1 MSVKRRLIMLVSIL
15 LLGLVIVGAVSL
27 NSSLSSSDNMHQI
40 GEKRVP
46 VLLALSNLNVER
58 MNIRA
63 QTLEVLT
70 LELETN
76 IQERLSTIKKQ
87 REKSWSVID
96 ENLTKFKSIPR
107 ETEKGK
113 LAAQKLE
120 SAHNNWRKSYI
131 KLDDLINQL
140 SSNKDLDN
148 HKKLM
153 IDYKKTV
160 AEMIPISNEFGN
172 SLVEQI
178 NTTNGNTQKIIENA
192 EHEADHDITITI
204 IVMLISII
212 IGLVLSILTLN
223 KIISSLEKVKNGLNS
238 FFSFLN
244 HETKHV
250 DNIALDSNDE
260 FGQMSKTI
268 NINIERSLSNINKD
282 NEFVNDVTR
291 FVNEL
296 SKGNMLAKLE
306 KDSDTPNLKELK
318 VLLSKLQDYL
328 EHTIARDLN
337 MLISVLESFKRED
350 FTARFPNPYAKV
362 AVIINELGD
371 VISSLLKQSLT
382 VGLTLDKESSTLLE
396 NVNILNTSSNQAAA
410 ALEETAAAL
419 EEITSTV
426 ISNASNVNQ
435 MAKYSE
441 QVSHSAKKGQELA
454 KSTTTAMDDITNQV
468 NAINE
473 AIGVI
478 DQIAF
483 QTNIL
488 SLNAAVEAATAG
500 EAGKGFAVVAAEV
513 RNLANRSADAA
524 KEIKNI
530 VQIATSKANEGKS
543 IANEMIGGYA
553 TLNAK
558 VNETISLIEDVSQGS
573 KEEEKGII
581 QINDTINKLDQ
592 ATQVNANSATII
604 SELAN
609 EVTKLSENLL
619 KIADRAK
626 FKEAS
631 KEEIEDIDLV
641 FKISKLKNDHIRF
654 KLTNF
659 EKIGKT
665 KVVWTVSK
673 PTECD
678 LGKWLVEEENL
689 GKAFTKT
696 ENWKVLKSN
705 HDVVHNSVQEYINE
719 DCKDIS
725 NKDILNT
732 LSQTLDDSTAK
743 VFKCLDQIKKDNAD
757 KKSISEV
764 NTSIKIQS
772 TVKTETPKSFVQHKH
787 ESTSTSASKQ
797 IISQIKKEDEEKLNA
812 LKDKAG
818 NSSTFEVSNEYKSKC
833 ASCHG
838 ADGSGMQN
846 GKKLMGPQ
854 LFGQEEAILYKNLVD
869 FKAGRKEN
877 LIMKGLL
884 IHLEDEDLKN
894 FAKEIAGFK
903 DKKEALTK

>member
-1 MSVKRRLIMLVSIL
+1 MSVKQRLIMLVSIL

-76 IQERLSTIKKQ
+76 VQDRLSIIKKQ
-87 REKSWSVID
+87 REKSWSIID
-96 ENLTKFKSIPR
+96 ENLSKFKAIPR

-148 HKKLM
+148 HKKL
-153 IDYKKTV
+153 IAEYKKNV
-160 AEMIPISNEFGN
+160 AEMIPISNEFGV
-172 SLVEQI
+172 SLVEQM
-178 NTTNGNTQKIIENA
+178 NTTNGNTMKIIENA

-250 DNIALDSNDE
+250 DNIDLDSNDE

-282 NEFVNDVTR
+282 NEFVQDVTR

-296 SKGNMLAKLE
+296 SKGNMLAKIE
-306 KDSDTPNLKELK
+306 KDSNTPNLRELK

-426 ISNASNVNQ
+426 ISNASHVVQ
-435 MAKYSE
+435 MSKYSE
-441 QVSHSAKKGQELA
+441 QVSISAKKGQELA

-473 AIGVI
+473 AISVI

-500 EAGKGFAVVAAEV
+500 EAGRGFAVVAAEV
-513 RNLANRSADAA
+513 RNLASRSAEAA
-524 KEIKNI
+524 KEIKAI
-530 VQIATSKANEGKS
+530 VENATSKANQGKAIS
-543 IANEMIGGYA
+543 YEMINGYA
-553 TLNAK
+553 ELLENITK
-558 VNETISLIEDVSQGS
+558 TTQTIEEIARAS
-573 KEEEKGII
+573 KEQEAGIT
-581 QINDTINKLDQ
+581 QINDAVTGLDRQ
-592 ATQVNANSATII
+592 TQQNATIASQTKEI
-604 SELAN
+604 ALETDSIAKEIVADAMKK
-609 EVTKLSENLL
+609 EFTGKHDIQIKTPKKQTIEAVTYT
-619 KIADRAK
+619 AK
-626 FKEAS
+626 
-631 KEEIEDIDLV
+631 
-641 FKISKLKNDHIRF
+641 
-654 KLTNF
+654 
-659 EKIGKT
+659 
-665 KVVWTVSK
+665 VSK
-673 PTECD
+673 PAVHQSHHE
-678 LGKWLVEEENL
+678 KP
-689 GKAFTKT
+689 ATKVIT
-696 ENWKVLKSN
+696 PAKS
-705 HDVVHNSVQEYINE
+705 S
-719 DCKDIS
+719 S
-725 NKDILNT
+725 N
-732 LSQTLDDSTAK
+732 DD
-743 VFKCLDQIKKDNAD
+743 
-757 KKSISEV
+757 EW
-764 NTSIKIQS
+764 
-772 TVKTETPKSFVQHKH
+772 ESF
-787 ESTSTSASKQ
+787 
-797 IISQIKKEDEEKLNA
+797 
-812 LKDKAG
+812 
-818 NSSTFEVSNEYKSKC
+818 
-833 ASCHG
+833 
-838 ADGSGMQN
+838 
-846 GKKLMGPQ
+846 
-854 LFGQEEAILYKNLVD
+854 
-869 FKAGRKEN
+869 
-877 LIMKGLL
+877 
-884 IHLEDEDLKN
+884 
-894 FAKEIAGFK
+894 
-903 DKKEALTK
+903 

>member
-27 NSSLSSSDNMHQI
+27 NSSLSSSDNMYQI

-46 VLLALSNLNVER
+46 ALLALSNLNVER
-58 MNIRA
+58 LNIRA

-76 IQERLSTIKKQ
+76 VQDRLSIIKKQ
-87 REKSWSVID
+87 REKSWSIID
-96 ENLTKFKSIPR
+96 ENLSKFKAIPR

-148 HKKLM
+148 HKKL
-153 IDYKKTV
+153 IAEYKKNV
-160 AEMIPISNEFGN
+160 AEMIPISNEFGV
-172 SLVEQI
+172 SLVEQM
-178 NTTNGNTQKIIENA
+178 NTTNGNTMKIIENA

-250 DNIALDSNDE
+250 DNIDLDSNDE

-282 NEFVNDVTR
+282 NEFVQDVTR

-296 SKGNMLAKLE
+296 SKGNMLAKIE
-306 KDSDTPNLKELK
+306 KDSNTPNLRELK

-426 ISNASNVNQ
+426 ISNASHVVQ
-435 MAKYSE
+435 MSKYSE
-441 QVSHSAKKGQELA
+441 QVSISAKKGQELA

-473 AIGVI
+473 AISVI

-500 EAGKGFAVVAAEV
+500 EAGRGFAVVAAEV
-513 RNLANRSADAA
+513 RNLASRSAEAA
-524 KEIKNI
+524 KEIKAI
-530 VQIATSKANEGKS
+530 VENATSKANQGKAIS
-543 IANEMIGGYA
+543 YEMINGYA
-553 TLNAK
+553 ELLENITK
-558 VNETISLIEDVSQGS
+558 TTQTIEEIARAS
-573 KEEEKGII
+573 KEQEAGIT
-581 QINDTINKLDQ
+581 QINDAVTGLDRQ
-592 ATQVNANSATII
+592 TQQNATIASQTKEI
-604 SELAN
+604 ALETDSIAKEIVADAMKK
-609 EVTKLSENLL
+609 EFTGKHDIQIKTPKKQTIEAVTYT
-619 KIADRAK
+619 AK
-626 FKEAS
+626 
-631 KEEIEDIDLV
+631 
-641 FKISKLKNDHIRF
+641 
-654 KLTNF
+654 
-659 EKIGKT
+659 
-665 KVVWTVSK
+665 VSK
-673 PTECD
+673 PAVHQSHHE
-678 LGKWLVEEENL
+678 KP
-689 GKAFTKT
+689 ATKVIT
-696 ENWKVLKSN
+696 PAKS
-705 HDVVHNSVQEYINE
+705 S
-719 DCKDIS
+719 S
-725 NKDILNT
+725 N
-732 LSQTLDDSTAK
+732 DD
-743 VFKCLDQIKKDNAD
+743 
-757 KKSISEV
+757 EW
-764 NTSIKIQS
+764 
-772 TVKTETPKSFVQHKH
+772 ESF
-787 ESTSTSASKQ
+787 
-797 IISQIKKEDEEKLNA
+797 
-812 LKDKAG
+812 
-818 NSSTFEVSNEYKSKC
+818 
-833 ASCHG
+833 
-838 ADGSGMQN
+838 
-846 GKKLMGPQ
+846 
-854 LFGQEEAILYKNLVD
+854 
-869 FKAGRKEN
+869 
-877 LIMKGLL
+877 
-884 IHLEDEDLKN
+884 
-894 FAKEIAGFK
+894 
-903 DKKEALTK
+903 